1 MEVIKTAKKLY
12 FDKLIKH
19 STNKTKTLW
28 KLVKPEINKQKS
40 PDNFPPCLEG
50 KLIKDHQEL
59 ANIFN
64 EFFVNVTAN
73 KPVDNS

>member
-1 MEVIKTAKKLY
+1 M
-12 FDKLIKH
+12 
-19 STNKTKTLW
+19 LW

-40 PDNFPPCLEG
+40 TDNFPPCLEG

-73 KPVDNS
+73 KSVDNSSNNPTAINKLFFNL